1 MNKKV
6 LVISGSP
13 REKGNSDQLCEAF
26 IEGAK
31 EAGHE
36 VDKIDV
42 REKKIGFCFACYACR
57 ETHQCFQKD
66 DMEKIL
72 EKIVAADVVVMA
84 SPVYFYSIDA
94 QMKALIDRTLP
105 RWLEIKNKEMYY
117 IVTAAEDNAAIM
129 ERAVECFRG
138 FADCFQGMQER
149 GVLYAHGVYE
159 KEAVTKTDYLEKAK
173 TMGRKI

>member
-13 REKGNSDQLCEAF
+13 RRNGNSDQLCDAF

-36 VDKIDV
+36 VEKIEV
-42 REKKIGFCFACYACR
+42 REKKIGFCLACYACR

-66 DMEKIL
+66 DMVKIL
-72 EKIVAADVVVMA
+72 DKIVEADVIVMA

-138 FADCFQGMQER
+138 FADCFEGIQER
-149 GVLYAHGVYE
+149 DVLYAHGVYE
-159 KEAVTKTDYLEKAK
+159 KEAVAK
-173 TMGRKI
+173 TNYPGKARAMGRKI